1 MLLQGGVGGLA
12 AGVAGHFWERDG
24 AIACRPARATG
35 SVDSVM
41 AGLASGAVGDMPILS
56 GDSGAAAPGVYQAI
70 TGQRP
75 ASVLQAQSFWMARP
89 LHG

>member
-1 MLLQGGVGGLA
+1 VLLQGGVGGLA
-12 AGVAGHFWERDG
+12 AGVVGHFWERD
-24 AIACRPARATG
+24 
-35 SVDSVM
+35 
-41 AGLASGAVGDMPILS
+41 GAVGDMPILS

-70 TGQRP
+70 TGHSP